1 MKNIF
6 LIVNYN
12 DLENT
17 YKLYK
22 NIEKYKCLDEIIIID
37 NASKKECQNKLKQ
50 IKSKKL
56 TNLFSKKNNG
66 YGSAINIGCKYIKSK
81 YNDANVIISNSDI
94 VINKEMDLIK
104 LIEDIN
110 ETKNACAISSLI
122 KQNNEIVCGWHF
134 PSIKDAL
141 ILNIP
146 KINRKYEKNKLSYN
160 YEYLDSGLNEVD
172 VISGCF
178 LIIKLSALEK
188 INYFDENLFL
198 YYEENTIF
206 YRLKKYNYKVYVD
219 KDVTILHNHSATINK
234 NINSKEKL
242 KYLKKSQEYYYS
254 KVLKT
259 NKFMVFLLKLSNK
272 IVYVL
277 TRSAN

>member
-12 DLENT
+12 DFDNT

-22 NIEKYKCLDEIIIID
+22 NIEKYECLDEIIIID
-37 NASKKECQNKLKQ
+37 NASKKDCQNKIKQ
-50 IKSKKL
+50 IKNKKL
-56 TNLFSKKNNG
+56 AVLFSKKNNG
-66 YGSAINIGCKYIKSK
+66 YGSAINIGCKYIKNK
-81 YNDANVIISNSDI
+81 YKDANVIISNSDI
-94 VINKEMDLIK
+94 IINKEADIIK

-110 ETKNACAISSLI
+110 NTENACAIAPLV
-122 KQNNEIVCGWHF
+122 KQNNEIVCGWRF

-146 KINRKYEKNKLSYN
+146 KINRKYEKNKLNYN
-160 YEYLDSGLNEVD
+160 YESFDKGLNEVD

-178 LIIKLSALEK
+178 FIIRLSALEK

-206 YRLKKYNYKVYVD
+206 
-219 KDVTILHNHSATINK
+219 
-234 NINSKEKL
+234 
-242 KYLKKSQEYYYS
+242 
-254 KVLKT
+254 
-259 NKFMVFLLKLSNK
+259 
-272 IVYVL
+272 
-277 TRSAN
+277 